1 MSKRDTVN
9 LPDNSDI
16 ERSTIGGHPKGLM
29 ILFFTEMWERFSYYG
44 MRGILVLFLV
54 STVNGGFGWT
64 ESGALELYG
73 WYTMLVYL
81 VSVPGGWLADNIF
94 GQKKAVLIG
103 GFTLVAG
110 HFLMAVPLEWAFYG
124 ALLLIVAGTGLLKPN
139 ISTMVGGLYKKGDNR
154 RDAGFTIFY
163 MGINLG
169 AFLAAIIVGYVGET
183 IGWHY
188 GFSLAG
194 FGMLL
199 GQIVFIA
206 GQKHLKGVG
215 DLNDAKSRKESLA
228 KNPNGTS
235 KSLTGNEK
243 DRLVLLGISFVIV
256 LVFWAAFEQAGGLM
270 NLYTKNY
277 TDRYIGQELTV
288 NEYRTAGTSADDS
301 LAIAQAKY
309 FIENKQVTEYDGL
322 GEFFGNLFNP
332 TSRNFS
338 EIQTQL
344 GATDSI
350 NSSLLSYD
358 SYVIQHEGADGT
370 VYNSVMDETAPIVKD
385 GNSYVIY
392 DLANDLQ
399 GFIVPAS
406 WFQSLN
412 ALFILIFGGI
422 IASLWVFL
430 ARRGKNPPSI
440 FKMGLGTAVM
450 GAGFIFMV
458 FAALQ
463 RGAAADGMS
472 AMYWLVLAY
481 LFHTLG
487 ELALSPVALSYITKL
502 APARMVASVMGVYF
516 AVTGLGNK
524 LAGALGE
531 WAQSLGELQIFGGIA
546 VTTIALGLLLMLFSK
561 RLNKLSHGAEDASLD
576 EDDAERVEE
585 AQLTDAEIRP

>member
-1 MSKRDTVN
+1 MSKRDTAN
-9 LPDNSDI
+9 LTDTGQI
-16 ERSTIGGHPKGLM
+16 QRSTIGGHPKGLM

-54 STVNGGFGWT
+54 STVNGGFGWS
-64 ESGALELYG
+64 EGDAINLYG

-81 VSVPGGWLADNIF
+81 VSVPGGILADKVL
-94 GQKKAVLIG
+94 GQKKAVMIG

-110 HFLMAVPLEWAFYG
+110 HFLMAVPYEWAFFG
-124 ALLLIVAGTGLLKPN
+124 ALALIVAGTGLLKPN
-139 ISTMVGGLYKKGDNR
+139 ISTMVGGLYPKGDKK

-199 GQIVFIA
+199 GQLVFIG
-206 GQKHLKGVG
+206 GQKYLKGVG
-215 DLNDAKSRKESLA
+215 DLQDSKARAEYVA
-228 KNPNGTS
+228 THS
-235 KSLTGNEK
+235 KSKGFTKQEN
-243 DRLVLLGISFVIV
+243 DRLVLLAISFVIV

-277 TDRYIGQELTV
+277 TDRYLGSELVV
-288 NEYRTAGTSADDS
+288 NEYTTTGTTEADS
-301 LAIAQAKY
+301 LAIYKAKEV
-309 FIENKQVTEYDGL
+309 IENKKVTEFETVGQ
-322 GEFFGNLFNP
+322 FFGNLFSPRSLTFN
-332 TSRNFS
+332 
-338 EIQTQL
+338 EIQDTL
-344 GATDSI
+344 KVADGIDASRFTY
-350 NSSLLSYD
+350 NSYT
-358 SYVIQHEGADGT
+358 IEHEGADST
-370 VYNSVMDETAPIVKD
+370 VYNSLMDESAPVVRA
-385 GNSYVIY
+385 GSNYAIY
-392 DLANDLQ
+392 DLQNDQ
-399 GFIVPAS
+399 DGFIVPAS

-412 ALFILIFGGI
+412 AMFILIFGGI

-430 ARRGKNPPSI
+430 ARKGKNPPSI

-502 APARMVASVMGVYF
+502 APTRIVASVMGIYF

-524 LAGALGE
+524 VAALLGE

-546 VTTIALGLLLMLFSK
+546 VTTIVLGLLLMLFSK
-561 RLNKLSHGAEDASLD
+561 KLNQLSHGAEDTLES
-576 EDDAERVEE
+576 EEERDRVAE
-585 AQLTDAEIRP
+585 AQLTDAELRP